1 MQCKINNAAIFAK
14 LAKIFAKLAKI
25 FAKLAKISQP

>member
-1 MQCKINNAAIFAK
+1 MQWKINKAAIFAK

>member
-1 MQCKINNAAIFAK
+1 MQWKISKAAIFAK